1 MSLDNNQ
8 YSYEQQNIMNGN
20 NMYGQTG
27 YSQSSPYGNKEEE
40 NMYRYASSRLTGRSS
55 HPTEKSAS
63 LQTGTVQS
71 PYTVESAN
79 VGTNN
84 NHTQVPYQQQQTSFH
99 APSIHSQS
107 SVSYQS
113 NQHQQ
118 NSTLQPN
125 HDFRQQ
131 QQQQYLSHPPNMANT
146 DIFMPSSDTAD
157 PASYYN
163 QYDTNNQSYQNSPQ
177 EQYPTY
183 DQQPP
188 LFQQQNTNPFINQH
202 TISNQQTTTNNGEQ
216 YFTDPNH
223 NQGRTVLSNTQQQ
236 DQDNKR
242 NGKLPDQQAS
252 QKLPYRPVTLSKPN
266 YVEKNIGMIK
276 NKENYYHRYPAR
288 KYEETYAK
296 RKDLQ
301 GGNGYDHD
309 NSQIQ
314 LSSNNSHQL
323 TIPLTFH
330 LNSGENTQNESIPA
344 TGNIPYDNHNGDNV
358 SVDINLRVV
367 DRQNSQ
373 QQQQHGSDHPNWSGS
388 DALERHIRKMERSLD
403 QYLPTTHL
411 PQRNPILITTSPN
424 LPTGRYGAA
433 RTGMLYNGYNPPN
446 YAKDIYN
453 YSDKGQEEDSYLAKM
468 HSKRHTDFKPYST
481 RDYDRFKK
489 NYGFG
494 TGHLG
499 FDSENT
505 TFKEKAEKMAK
516 IKEYSQQIEARNK
529 KMTSQ
534 ASYRT
539 TSETRSSTE
548 ELKSS
553 RFFESPQLSKRS
565 VRSLNKSTHSSPVS
579 MTELVPLASSRRST
593 DVSSRPS
600 PAHRATEVV
609 HHLPSPRRPIETMPH
624 SPPSRRATEIV
635 SQSPRPRRR
644 TDTISYSPR
653 SRRGTETV
661 SNSSSTR
668 RPVKLN
674 TPSSSAASHPSEVN
688 SQPSPAPRQR
698 IKIPQHDDHEV
709 IESVRRYE
717 ERNITPVQRV
727 VNPPKKRREQN
738 DETDSQYVSSVDN
751 PLSNRPSPQRLS
763 PVKLSSPAGRLNS
776 DSSSKRRPIR
786 FDDAPLSPDR
796 TLSSSPQKNQPVQ
809 HHKRKSSID
818 QQSETSHTQEDNIMK
833 VIRDEL
839 SERPLQKNEELVI
852 VAK

>member
-1 MSLDNNQ
+1 
-8 YSYEQQNIMNGN
+8 
-20 NMYGQTG
+20 
-27 YSQSSPYGNKEEE
+27 
-40 NMYRYASSRLTGRSS
+40 
-55 HPTEKSAS
+55 
-63 LQTGTVQS
+63 
-71 PYTVESAN
+71 
-79 VGTNN
+79 
-84 NHTQVPYQQQQTSFH
+84 
-99 APSIHSQS
+99 
-107 SVSYQS
+107 
-113 NQHQQ
+113 
-118 NSTLQPN
+118 
-125 HDFRQQ
+125 
-131 QQQQYLSHPPNMANT
+131 
-146 DIFMPSSDTAD
+146 
-157 PASYYN
+157 
-163 QYDTNNQSYQNSPQ
+163 
-177 EQYPTY
+177 
-183 DQQPP
+183 
-188 LFQQQNTNPFINQH
+188 
-202 TISNQQTTTNNGEQ
+202 
-216 YFTDPNH
+216 
-223 NQGRTVLSNTQQQ
+223 
-236 DQDNKR
+236 
-242 NGKLPDQQAS
+242 
-252 QKLPYRPVTLSKPN
+252 
-266 YVEKNIGMIK
+266 
-276 NKENYYHRYPAR
+276 
-288 KYEETYAK
+288 
-296 RKDLQ
+296 
-301 GGNGYDHD
+301 
-309 NSQIQ
+309 
-314 LSSNNSHQL
+314 
-323 TIPLTFH
+323 
-330 LNSGENTQNESIPA
+330 
-344 TGNIPYDNHNGDNV
+344 
-358 SVDINLRVV
+358 
-367 DRQNSQ
+367 
-373 QQQQHGSDHPNWSGS
+373 
-388 DALERHIRKMERSLD
+388 MERSLD